1 MRFILCFSFLF
12 LFLSENLMAQ
22 QPAATADK
30 IVAIIGRSRIILQSE
45 VEGQVAQ
52 FKTQDSTM
60 HDDTLRCIALQQ
72 MMIQKVMV
80 EQAMRDSVMVT
91 DDEVEGML
99 DNRLR
104 YFVRAYGSREN
115 MEQALGKTVYQL
127 KDEYRDVIREQM
139 QADRMQDKILSNVKV
154 TPAEV
159 QSFYDK
165 QDTLPLM
172 PATIEVG
179 QIVIEPKPSAEV
191 DAYAKSKLE
200 DIRKQIVEGG
210 KDFEVMAGIYSDD
223 PGTRDNGGRISGV
236 SRSSGLVPEFVTQAM
251 RLQNGDISPVFKT
264 RFGYHIIQ
272 MISRKGEEA
281 DVRHI
286 LIRPEPTSADFR
298 QALLQLDSVRAQL
311 VSGKITFNEAVGK
324 YSNDDASK
332 MTGGMITN
340 PQTGSSHLAIEDLDP
355 ALALMLDSLQLGSYS
370 QPQVYNMATGGR
382 ATRIVYLV
390 NRTAP
395 HRANLK
401 DDYNQIMQVA
411 LGEKKNHMLE
421 EWLKN
426 KLSSFYIFI
435 DPDFRDCPVLQ
446 PWVAAMAK
454 Q

>member
-1 MRFILCFSFLF
+1 MRFF
-12 LFLSENLMAQ
+12 LFLSILFVSVSEALFAQ
-22 QPAATADK
+22 QNATADK
-30 IVAIIGRSRIILQSE
+30 IVAIVGRNRIILQSE
-45 VEGQVAQ
+45 LEAQVTQ
-52 FKTQDSTM
+52 FKLQDSTVNE
-60 HDDTLRCIALQQ
+60 DTLRCVAMQQ
-72 MMIQKVMV
+72 MLIQKLLV
-80 EQAMRDSVMVT
+80 EQADRDSLMVG
-91 DDEVEGML
+91 DEEVEATL

-104 YFVRAYGSREN
+104 YFIRAYGGREN

-127 KDEYRDVIREQM
+127 KEEYRDVIREQM
-139 QADRMQDKILSNVKV
+139 QADRMQDKILANVKV

-159 QSFYDK
+159 KKFYDK

-179 QIVIEPKPSAEV
+179 QIVIEPKASPEV

-210 KDFEVMAGIYSDD
+210 KDFEIMSGIYSDD
-223 PGTRDNGGRISGV
+223 PVSRDNGGRINGV
-236 SRSSGLVPEFVTQAM
+236 SRNAGLVPEFVTQAM
-251 RLQNGDISPVFKT
+251 RLQNGEISPVFKT

-272 MISRKGEEA
+272 MINRKGEEA

-286 LIRPEPTSADFR
+286 LIRPEPTSADFKL
-298 QALLQLDSVRAQL
+298 ALTQLDSVRAQL
-311 VSGKITFNEAVGK
+311 LSGKITFNEAVGK

-340 PQTGSSHLAIEDLDP
+340 PQTGSAQLQVADLDP
-355 ALALMLDSLQLGSYS
+355 ALALMLDSLQIGSYS
-370 QPQVYNMATGGR
+370 QPQVYNMPAGGR

-411 LGEKKNHMLE
+411 LGEKKNKLLE
-421 EWLKN
+421 QWLEG
-426 KLSSFYIFI
+426 KLSSYYIFI
-435 DPDFRDCPVLQ
+435 DSDYHDCPVLQ
-446 PWVAAMAK
+446 PWVQQMVK
-454 Q
+454 H

>member
-1 MRFILCFSFLF
+1 MRFTLLFSFLF
-12 LFLSENLMAQ
+12 LFFTDTVFAQ
-22 QPAATADK
+22 QAGTLDK
-30 IVAIIGRSRIILQSE
+30 IVAIVGRNRIILQSE
-45 VEGQVAQ
+45 LEAQVAQ
-52 FKTQDSTM
+52 FKTQDSTLNE
-60 HDDTLRCIALQQ
+60 DTLRCVALQQ
-72 MMIQKVMV
+72 MMIQKLLV
-80 EQAMRDSVMVT
+80 EQAARDSVMVT
-91 DDEVEGML
+91 DDEVEATL

-127 KDEYRDVIREQM
+127 KEEYRDVIREQM
-139 QADRMQDKILSNVKV
+139 QADRMQDKILANVKV

-159 QSFYDK
+159 QRFYDK

-179 QIVIEPKPSAEV
+179 QIVIEPKPGAEV

-223 PGTRDNGGRISGV
+223 PESRNNGGRINGV
-236 SRSSGLVPEFVTQAM
+236 SRNGGLVPEFVTQAM

-264 RFGYHIIQ
+264 QFGYHIIQ

-286 LIRPEPTSADFR
+286 LIRPEPTSADFKL
-298 QALLQLDSVRAQL
+298 AMTQLDSVRAQL
-311 VSGKITFNEAVGK
+311 VSGKISFNVAVGK
-324 YSNDDASK
+324 YSNDEASK

-340 PQTGSSHLAIEDLDP
+340 PQTGSSRLDVAELDP
-355 ALALMLDSLQLGSYS
+355 ALALMLDNLEMGTYS
-370 QPQVYNMATGGR
+370 QPQVFTNADGSK

-390 NRTAP
+390 SKTAP

-411 LGEKKNHMLE
+411 LGEKKNKQLE
-421 EWLKN
+421 QWLEN
-426 KLSSFYIFI
+426 RLSSFYIFM
-435 DPDFRDCPVLQ
+435 DEEYRSCPILHN
-446 PWVAAMAK
+446 WVQQMAK
-454 Q
+454 E

>member
-1 MRFILCFSFLF
+1 MRFFLLLSFLF
-12 LFLSENLMAQ
+12 LSISDHLAAQ
-22 QPAATADK
+22 TPVAADK
-30 IVAIIGRSRIILQSE
+30 IVAIVGRNRIILKSE
-45 VEGQVAQ
+45 LEAQVAQ
-52 FKTQDSTM
+52 FKTQDSLVNE
-60 HDDTLRCIALQQ
+60 DTLRCVALQQ
-72 MMIQKVMV
+72 MMLQKMLI
-80 EQAMRDSVMVT
+80 EQADRDSLLVG

-104 YFVRAYGSREN
+104 YFMRVYGGREN
-115 MEQALGKTVYQL
+115 MENALGKTVYQL

-139 QADRMQDKILSNVKV
+139 QADKMQDKILANIKV

-159 QSFYDK
+159 KAFYDK
-165 QDTLPLM
+165 QDTLPFM

-179 QIVIEPKPSAEV
+179 QIVIEPKASEEV

-223 PGTRDNGGRISGV
+223 PGTRDNGGRIPGV

-251 RLQNGDISPVFKT
+251 RLQNGEISPVFKT

-272 MISRKGEEA
+272 MINRKGDEA

-286 LIRPEPTSADFR
+286 LIRPEPTSVDFKR
-298 QALLQLDSVRAQL
+298 ALSQLDSVRAQL
-311 VSGKITFNEAVGK
+311 VSGKITFNQAVAK

-332 MTGGMITN
+332 MTGGMITD
-340 PQTGSSHLAIEDLDP
+340 PQTGSSQLGVSDMDP
-355 ALALMLDSLQLGSYS
+355 ALALMLDSLEVGAYS
-370 QPQVYNMATGGR
+370 QPQVYNMQGGGR

-390 NRTAP
+390 SKTAP

-401 DDYNQIMQVA
+401 DDYNRIMQVA
-411 LGEKKNHMLE
+411 LGEKKNKLLE
-421 EWLKN
+421 QWLAN
-426 KLSSFYIFI
+426 KVSSYYIHI
-435 DPDFRDCPVLQ
+435 DPDYRDCAVLK
-446 PWVAAMAK
+446 PWVRETAK

>member
-1 MRFILCFSFLF
+1 MRFILCLSFLF
-12 LFLSENLMAQ
+12 LFLTENISAQ
-22 QPAATADK
+22 APVTADK
-30 IVAIIGRSRIILQSE
+30 IVAIVGRNRIILQSE
-45 VEGQVAQ
+45 LEMQVAQ

-60 HDDTLRCIALQQ
+60 NEDTLRCVALQQ
-72 MMIQKVMV
+72 MMIQKLLL
-80 EQAMRDSVMVT
+80 EQAVRDSVLVT
-91 DDEVEGML
+91 DEEVEGTL

-104 YFVRAYGSREN
+104 YFLRAYGSREN

-127 KDEYRDVIREQM
+127 KEEYRDVIREQM
-139 QADRMQDKILSNVKV
+139 QAERMQDKILANVKV

-159 QSFYDK
+159 KRFYDK

-179 QIVIEPKPSAEV
+179 QIVIEPKASAEI

-223 PGTRDNGGRISGV
+223 PGTRDNGGRINGV
-236 SRSSGLVPEFVTQAM
+236 SRNGGLVPEFVTQAM
-251 RLQNGDISPVFKT
+251 RLQNNDISPVFKT

-286 LIRPEPTSADFR
+286 LIRPEPTSADFKL
-298 QALLQLDSVRAQL
+298 ALTQLDSVRAQL
-311 VSGKITFNEAVGK
+311 VAGKITFNEAVGK

-340 PQTGSSHLAIEDLDP
+340 PQTGSSRLDVAELDP
-355 ALALMLDSLQLGSYS
+355 ALALMLDNLETGAYS
-370 QPQVYNMATGGR
+370 QPQVFNMADGGR

-390 NRTAP
+390 SKTAP
-395 HRANLK
+395 HRANLI

-411 LGEKKNHMLE
+411 LGEKKNQQLE
-421 EWLKN
+421 QWLSSR
-426 KLSSFYIFI
+426 LSSFYIYM
-435 DPDFRDCPVLQ
+435 DEEYRGCPVLKD
-446 PWVAAMAK
+446 WVQQMAK